1 MKVRGSIKKMCEHC
15 RLVQRGKKSLVICS
29 DNPRHKQRQG
39 FSTLAGAD
47 PSSPAVVVDVAAPV
61 VAAAAAPLAPSVEQ
75 LR

>member
-47 PSSPAVVVDVAAPV
+47 AVVVDVAAPV